1 MKNKNRKR
9 IEFSKIIMI
18 TAMTVNVLVI
28 AFSCVVVWVTK
39 DTSPLLYIIPAVAA
53 EVATGSGFYY
63 NKAKAENKLKIMK
76 DNNIKPSS
84 TDIDT

>member
-1 MKNKNRKR
+1 MKNKNNKKV
-9 IEFSKIIMI
+9 EFSKIIMI

-28 AFSCVVVWVTK
+28 IFSCVVVWVTK

>member
-76 DNNIKPSS
+76 DNNITPSS
-84 TDIDT
+84 TDIDI